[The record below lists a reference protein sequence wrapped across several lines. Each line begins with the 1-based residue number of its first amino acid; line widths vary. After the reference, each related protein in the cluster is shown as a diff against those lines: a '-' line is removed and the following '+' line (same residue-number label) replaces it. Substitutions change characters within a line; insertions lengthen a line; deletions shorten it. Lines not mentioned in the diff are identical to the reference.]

1 MVKSVD
7 SQSQS
12 YPVSLV
18 QIRHT
23 PHQPKSASHPTLN
36 DFFVSVITGWFLVS
50 ELSVFFSSLGKMQGR
65 TVNRDVE
72 AARPG
77 GEAARGHEGQE
88 QGHGVDPGGRTYY
101 ISIPVRPLTA
111 DVPEEHLE
119 RLTLYYTLYGAV
131 FGVVGALAI
140 ALPLL
145 TGLAVTQIIP
155 WLLIL
160 GGAVTLL
167 QFLLICGA
175 PGTTAFL
182 LLAILHLGVGIWMMM
197 EPIAGTTEVTFVI
210 AAWFIV
216 HGVIKLV
223 MACQVR
229 KLTTWPAVLAS
240 GLASIILAFVVT
252 ALTPRYGLT
261 LVGITF
267 GSDLLVTGIALLLIA
282 LMAFL
287 GKQHRSITDADLPYA
302 TKEPLLGSHGHAAAS
317 SA

>member
-1 MVKSVD
+1 
-7 SQSQS
+7 
-12 YPVSLV
+12 
-18 QIRHT
+18 
-23 PHQPKSASHPTLN
+23 
-36 DFFVSVITGWFLVS
+36 
-50 ELSVFFSSLGKMQGR
+50 MQGR
-65 TVNRDVE
+65 TANRDVE
-72 AARPG
+72 AARG
-77 GEAARGHEGQE
+77 GAESGGEGQE
-88 QGHGVDPGGRTYY
+88 PSSGMEPGGRTYY
-101 ISIPVRPLTA
+101 ISIPIRPLSA

-119 RLTLYYTLYGAV
+119 RLALYYTLYGAV

-140 ALPLL
+140 AIPLL

-182 LLAILHLGVGIWMMM
+182 LLAILHLGVGLWMMM
-197 EPIAGTTEVTFVI
+197 EPIAGQTEVTFVI
-210 AAWFIV
+210 AAWFII

-240 GLASIILAFVVT
+240 GLASIVLAFVIT
-252 ALTPRYGLT
+252 ALTPRVGLT

-267 GSDLLVTGIALLLIA
+267 GGDLVFTGIALLLIA

-287 GKQHRSITDADLPYA
+287 GRRHRAIADADLPYA
-302 TKEPLLGSHGHAAAS
+302 SKEPLLGTHGHAAAS